1 MVKGAV
7 WAVAGIF
14 ALNVLLVGVVW
25 INVSIR
31 RYRTERSQRRLEGI
45 WRIPK
50 LPSAAAPRGDR
61 ARKRINFVLAAGLIW
76 ALLGLA
82 GFRADRVVTSALGAV
97 VPGAQ
102 GSSEIPGTGIA
113 DPTGDRVVAQGG
125 GASSARSQGGPLA
138 SDDPSTSSPDPART
152 TGDKGAPSTVAA
164 TPRSSTAIRLAWT
177 HVSGANGYQIDR
189 SIDGQKWVTIGST
202 EQGVTTYTDAGLSS
216 GTTYYYR
223 VSAVTEG
230 GSAPASDVVSAT
242 TAIDPLSSTTV
253 TSVAASSSEID
264 LSWTDVDGETGYRI
278 ERSPDGTSGWTTI
291 ATTGQDV
298 TTYADAGLS
307 SGTTYFYRVFATNI
321 GGDSPPSDVSSATTA
336 TEQMPGPVQGGTPV
350 TDPIATDPIA
360 TDPTAADP
368 TAADPGSTIEP
379 AP

>member
-1 MVKGAV
+1 
-7 WAVAGIF
+7 
-14 ALNVLLVGVVW
+14 
-25 INVSIR
+25 
-31 RYRTERSQRRLEGI
+31 
-45 WRIPK
+45 
-50 LPSAAAPRGDR
+50 
-61 ARKRINFVLAAGLIW
+61 LIW
-76 ALLGLA
+76 AVLGLA

-97 VPGAQ
+97 VPGTQ
-102 GSSEIPGTGIA
+102 DSSEPPDTAIA

-125 GASSARSQGGPLA
+125 GASSVASEAGPLA
-138 SDDPSTSSPDPART
+138 STDPSTSSSDRGTT

-164 TPRSSTAIRLAWT
+164 TPRSSTVIRLAWT

-189 SIDGQKWVTIGST
+189 SPDGEKWVTIAST

-223 VSAVTEG
+223 VSAVTDG

-253 TSVAASSSEID
+253 TAVSASSTEID

-321 GGDSPPSDVSSATTA
+321 GSESPPSDVSSATTA
-336 TEQMPGPVQGGTPV
+336 TEQAPGPGQGDAPV
-350 TDPIATDPIA
+350 TDPTA
-360 TDPTAADP
+360 TDPTATDP
-368 TAADPGSTIEP
+368 TATDPTTADPGSTIEP

>member
-1 MVKGAV
+1 MVKDAV
-7 WAVAGIF
+7 WVVAGIF

-25 INVSIR
+25 IIVTIR

-50 LPSAAAPRGDR
+50 LPSAAATRRDR
-61 ARKRINFVLAAGLIW
+61 ARRRTNFVLSAALIW

-82 GFRADRVVTSALGAV
+82 GFRADRLVTSALGAV
-97 VPGAQ
+97 VPGTQ
-102 GSSEIPGTGIA
+102 SSSEPPATGVANPI
-113 DPTGDRVVAQGG
+113 GDRVVAQGG
-125 GASSARSQGGPLA
+125 HTSSASSEGGPLA
-138 SDDPSTSSPDPART
+138 SADLPTSSPDTATT

-164 TPRSSTAIRLAWT
+164 TSRSSTVIRLAWT

-189 SIDGQKWVTIGST
+189 SIDGERWVRIGST

-230 GSAPASDVVSAT
+230 GSAPTSDVVSAT
-242 TAIDPLSSTTV
+242 TAIDTLTSTTV
-253 TSVAASSSEID
+253 TSVSASSTEID

-278 ERSPDGTSGWTTI
+278 ERSPDGTTGWTTI

-307 SGTTYFYRVFATNI
+307 SGTTYFYRVFATNT

-336 TEQMPGPVQGGTPV
+336 TEQMPGPVQGDTPV
-350 TDPIATDPIA
+350 TDPVATE
-360 TDPTAADP
+360 P